1 MASETLRIG
10 KLAELTLPAGM
21 SVHAPPTMIDSAA
34 GKITGPGIE
43 CVYDLGPFANT
54 LEDRGRAESLTIDGK
69 PARLVRDGP
78 DVIGLHVTDLARD
91 PMGVTG
97 LTLFCSGPG
106 VAKST
111 TIETMLRGVRLT
123 L

>member
-10 KLAELTLPAGM
+10 KMAELTLPAGM
-21 SVHAPPTMIDSAA
+21 SHVSQGGVDGLA
-34 GKITGPGIE
+34 GKITGPGID
-43 CVYDLGPFANT
+43 CTYDLSPFANT
-54 LEDRGRAESLTIDGK
+54 LDDGGRAEDLTIDGK

-91 PMGVTG
+91 QMGVTG
-97 LTLFCSGPG
+97 LTVYCTGPG
-106 VAKST
+106 VARST
-111 TIETMLRGVRLT
+111 TVEAMLRGVRLK

>member
-10 KLAELTLPAGM
+10 KMAELTLPAGM
-21 SVHAPPTMIDSAA
+21 SHVSGGGVDGTA
-34 GKITGPGIE
+34 GKITGPGID
-43 CVYDLGPFANT
+43 CTYDLSAFANT
-54 LEDRGRAESLTIDGK
+54 LEGRGRAESLTIDGK

-78 DVIGLHVTDLARD
+78 DVIGLHVTDLRRD

-97 LTLFCSGPG
+97 LTVYCTGPG
-106 VAKST
+106 VARST
-111 TIETMLRGVRLT
+111 TIETMLRGVRLR